1 MPFEKSTA
9 LVTFMA
15 WGTCWRISP
24 LPIRDRRHC
33 VPPIFLWHTASWNVE
48 EAHVE
53 AQEYRMV
60 KSLTQG
66 REILL
71 MIDVESIP
79 AVLGEASVF
88 ELH

>member
-1 MPFEKSTA
+1 
-9 LVTFMA
+9 
-15 WGTCWRISP
+15 
-24 LPIRDRRHC
+24 
-33 VPPIFLWHTASWNVE
+33 
-48 EAHVE
+48 
-53 AQEYRMV
+53 MV